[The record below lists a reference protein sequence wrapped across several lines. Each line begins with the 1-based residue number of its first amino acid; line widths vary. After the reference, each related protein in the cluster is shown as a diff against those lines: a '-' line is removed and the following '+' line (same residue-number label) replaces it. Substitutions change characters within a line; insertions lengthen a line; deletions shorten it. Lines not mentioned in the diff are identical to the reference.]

1 LRISGGGASR
11 WRSGRLLAQRK
22 QGHVAVVGLLA
33 LAGLGL
39 AAGCESLITGGPLI
53 REGEP
58 TGIIRVVNGSSH
70 VVDNVLISDCDA
82 STYGLNRMGDG
93 EKIYPGQSRDFTVS
107 AGCWDVDAGS
117 FSGGEARMRMNVE
130 ANGGVE
136 YTVN

>member
-1 LRISGGGASR
+1 MKLITGAVAAAAI
-11 WRSGRLLAQRK
+11 LLS
-22 QGHVAVVGLLA
+22 
-33 LAGLGL
+33 
-39 AAGCESLITGGPLI
+39 AGCESLITGGPLI

-58 TGIIRVVNGSSH
+58 TGIIRVVNASSH

-93 EKIYPGQSRDFTVS
+93 EKILPGNSRDFTVS

-117 FSGGEARMRMNVE
+117 FSGGEARMRMQV
-130 ANGGVE
+130 AAGGGVE